1 MKHRATGLLTASHW
15 ACGVVFSLVEN
26 TREQLRAGREGNV
39 ELQSLQRSLAEGG
52 AKGQQLFGSPS
63 TSSNSPCFDP
73 DFCNFQQ
80 VQIHQNRFILAII
93 KRLIHSH
100 CTSSQ
105 HGGEALSYG
114 ELHSTSRGV
123 ITFQGQGSSFPPMQ
137 SSCQQ
142 EEPGFICVHFRD
154 CGRRLTHVGFTRCLS
169 VEWAALKSK
178 RVLQS
183 MPNQR
188 NESYT
193 CTLAFLSRTRCP
205 VEVEGS
211 FLAWRIS
218 HQHRQNIRGMEKRQ
232 YIDFAL

>member
-1 MKHRATGLLTASHW
+1 MELHPLLKVSGRGWSKRTATFWITFH
-15 ACGVVFSLVEN
+15 
-26 TREQLRAGREGNV
+26 
-39 ELQSLQRSLAEGG
+39 LQQR
-52 AKGQQLFGSPS
+52 
-63 TSSNSPCFDP
+63 PCFGP
-73 DFCNFQQ
+73 DFCNFHQ
-80 VQIHQNRFILAII
+80 VQIHQRRFILSII

-100 CTSSQ
+100 CISSL
-105 HGGEALSYG
+105 HGGETLSYR
-114 ELHSTSRGV
+114 ELYSISRGA

-137 SSCQQ
+137 RSCQQ
-142 EEPGFICVHFRD
+142 EEPGFICVHFRG

-193 CTLAFLSRTRCP
+193 CTLALLSRTWCP
-205 VEVEGS
+205 VEVGGS

-218 HQHRQNIRGMEKRQ
+218 HPHRQNIRGMGQTQ

>member
-1 MKHRATGLLTASHW
+1 M
-15 ACGVVFSLVEN
+15 
-26 TREQLRAGREGNV
+26 RAGRRGNV
-39 ELQSLQRSLAEGG
+39 ELQPLQRSLAEGG

-63 TSSNSPCFDP
+63 TSSKHPHFGP
-73 DFCNFQQ
+73 DFCNFHQL
-80 VQIHQNRFILAII
+80 QIHQSRFILSII

-100 CTSSQ
+100 CISSQ
-105 HGGEALSYG
+105 HGGETLSYR
-114 ELHSTSRGV
+114 ELYSISCGA

-137 SSCQQ
+137 RSCQQ

-154 CGRRLTHVGFTRCLS
+154 YGRRLTHVGFTRCLS

-188 NESYT
+188 NDSYT
-193 CTLAFLSRTRCP
+193 CALAFLSRTRCP
-205 VEVEGS
+205 AEVGGS

-218 HQHRQNIRGMEKRQ
+218 HHHRKNIRGMGKRQ
-232 YIDFAL
+232 CIDFAL